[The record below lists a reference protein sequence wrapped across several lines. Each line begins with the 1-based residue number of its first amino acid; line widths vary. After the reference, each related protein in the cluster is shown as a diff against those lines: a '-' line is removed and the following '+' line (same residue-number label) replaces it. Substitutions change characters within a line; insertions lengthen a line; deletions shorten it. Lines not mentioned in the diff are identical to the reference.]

1 MTLPGAPATGAPGA
15 AIAAVTEGAAAVAM
29 AAITAATTAATA
41 VPTAAVTAAASTP
54 LPVQPFFLP
63 AADGGQA
70 GARYCLYYPPA
81 GACRAALVYLHP
93 FAEEMNRSRRM
104 AALAARALAAQ
115 GVAVLQI
122 DLLGCGDSSG
132 DFGDADWEAWRADV
146 ARAVAWLRARSG
158 CPVGLWG
165 LRLGAL
171 LALDCAEDVQA
182 DHLLLWQPVHSGAQF
197 LTQFLRLQLASD
209 MLEQPSASGAPG
221 KVTTGDLRAALR
233 TAPLEVAGY
242 LLSPAMAD
250 ALERVDIKALAP
262 ACPVHWLELVAE
274 AGRPMSPAAHALAQA
289 WQAQGMVLT
298 VQTVASPPF
307 WSAAEIA
314 TSPALLDATTAIYA
328 GAGHAA

>member
-1 MTLPGAPATGAPGA
+1 MTLPGAPATGAPSAGA
-15 AIAAVTEGAAAVAM
+15 VIA
-29 AAITAATTAATA
+29 
-41 VPTAAVTAAASTP
+41 TAAASTL
-54 LPVQPFFLP
+54 LPVQPLFLP

-81 GACRAALVYLHP
+81 DACRSALVYLHP

-132 DFGDADWEAWRADV
+132 DFGDADWDAWRADV

-171 LALDCAEDVQA
+171 LALDCAADIQA

-209 MLEQPSASGAPG
+209 MLEQPSASAPSSV

-250 ALERVDIKALAP
+250 GLERVESKALAP

-274 AGRPMSPAAHALAQA
+274 AGRPLPPAANVLSQA
-289 WQAQGMVLT
+289 WQAQGVPLI
-298 VQTVASPPF
+298 VKTVASPPF
-307 WSAAEIA
+307 WSTVEIA
-314 TSPALLDATTAIYA
+314 TSAALLDATTAIYSRMTP
-328 GAGHAA
+328 